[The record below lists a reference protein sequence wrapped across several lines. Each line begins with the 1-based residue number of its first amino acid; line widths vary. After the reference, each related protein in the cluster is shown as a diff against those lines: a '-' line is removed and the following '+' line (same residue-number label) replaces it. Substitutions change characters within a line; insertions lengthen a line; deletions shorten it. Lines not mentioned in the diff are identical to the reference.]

1 MIPVDNLRVLSQWL
15 LGVEV
20 QVKSLDLWRERCQ
33 GQTYASLTA
42 GCFVVELDQDL
53 TGARLL
59 EVWLHE
65 LGHLVHGHVTRAV
78 QSRPVY
84 SRPTADLIAS
94 LPEDMRTAALATWQT
109 EEAEAED
116 TGAQL
121 LERLRAA
128 IGDPVEALG
137 L

>member
-20 QVKSLDLWRERCQ
+20 QVKALDLWRERCQ
-33 GQTYASLTA
+33 GQTYASVTA

-53 TGARLL
+53 TGVRLL

-65 LGHLVHGHVTRAV
+65 LGHLVRGHVTRAV